1 MDSQPSQTFL
11 KKAIIGSTISSAGM
25 RPAYTAPIF
34 QKKNPD
40 YRWAHPNITVHKVIR
55 HHFYSSNN
63 SNINTS

>member
-34 QKKNPD
+34 QQKKSRLQVGPSK
-40 YRWAHPNITVHKVIR
+40 Y
-55 HHFYSSNN
+55 N
-63 SNINTS
+63 SAQSYKASFLQQ